1 VRYWRDTAPGPD
13 PGGPAEPPPPKLLSN
28 FSWPCRYIC
37 RKRKLRVG
45 VGIWDL
51 LTGGVRTVTVC
62 LVCIVCAVCI
72 VRTVIAVPILF
83 QHFLKSHR
91 SNPQRKHDE
100 CHVVKLADLLCQLV
114 FKLSKEKDGTPA
126 KKQIHTTSWNTA
138 KDADS

>member
-1 VRYWRDTAPGPD
+1 MYTCALFAR
-13 PGGPAEPPPPKLLSN
+13 
-28 FSWPCRYIC
+28 
-37 RKRKLRVG
+37 
-45 VGIWDL
+45 
-51 LTGGVRTVTVC
+51 VRTVTVC

-72 VRTVIAVPILF
+72 VRTVITVPILF

>member
-1 VRYWRDTAPGPD
+1 MRYWRDTAPGPD

-100 CHVVKLADLLCQLV
+100 CGGVAQDKLLHVTLLGHGLAGWFCEWGQ
-114 FKLSKEKDGTPA
+114 GTSQPVLFGYCF
-126 KKQIHTTSWNTA
+126 TN
-138 KDADS
+138 